1 MKFFALLTLLLGH
14 LNVWAATL
22 EDLSHLEV
30 EPEFRA
36 LLAAMPIQL
45 ESGGAKIFKLR
56 DGSVWV
62 VSIGSTKA
70 NPASGSELVR
80 RRTVARVKAQAHAVA
95 EINGTEVKA
104 TVVATT
110 KDKTT
115 ISNGAETGFS
125 EETLD
130 ETIVT
135 SARGALQEMQP
146 VGSWMNKENSVFF
159 MAIGKRLK

>member
-1 MKFFALLTLLLGH
+1 MKCLALLTFLLGY
-14 LNVWAATL
+14 LQTLAATF
-22 EDLSHLEV
+22 EDLSQLEL
-30 EPEFRA
+30 EPQFRS
-36 LLAAMPIQL
+36 LLAAMPVQL
-45 ESGGAKIFKLR
+45 ESGGAKIFKLQ
-56 DGSVWV
+56 DGSVWI

-70 NPASGSELVR
+70 DPASGSELVR

-104 TVVATT
+104 TVVVAT

-115 ISNGAETGFS
+115 ISNGAETGS
-125 EETLD
+125 SVETLD
-130 ETIVT
+130 EKIIT
-135 SARGALQEMQP
+135 SARGTLQEMQQ